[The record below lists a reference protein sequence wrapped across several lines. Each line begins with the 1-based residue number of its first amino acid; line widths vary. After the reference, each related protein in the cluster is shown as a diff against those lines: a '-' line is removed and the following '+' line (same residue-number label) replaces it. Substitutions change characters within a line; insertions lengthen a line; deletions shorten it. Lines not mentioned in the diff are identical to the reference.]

1 MQEEDS
7 VCHDA
12 GMDDRDAAEL
22 RILQQRAYGR
32 GADIVDD
39 PEARRR
45 LAALEALRSAAMAA
59 PVVAAPVVAA
69 PVVGAPVAGAAPAT
83 AEVPAA
89 TAARESDRMIEGVPA
104 LLDAGGAA
112 GAGRGPS
119 SIGGDD
125 TATDAETSATGIPP
139 LVVPQRTPVFRRVM
153 VGVAW
158 VASLALV
165 AAISATY
172 TAITTART
180 AATAA
185 TIRDDTGITYVTT
198 LLPDPD
204 LEAPAMWS
212 DESSTATR
220 YDDFFGI
227 GVLDSSVG
235 WGGFGNACI
244 MVASAETLETA
255 TENSFEGFTYG
266 GCAAGAFP
274 ASAEFVLDD
283 RYQSGWPDELTDRY
297 EPGTALQFV
306 RHDLG
311 VDVFVSTPQPG
322 EAEEP

>member
-1 MQEEDS
+1 MQEEDF

-22 RILQQRAYGR
+22 RTLQQRAYGR

-59 PVVAAPVVAA
+59 PVV
-69 PVVGAPVAGAAPAT
+69 GAAPAT

-104 LLDAGGAA
+104 LLDAGGA
-112 GAGRGPS
+112 GSGPTS
-119 SIGGDD
+119 NGGGD

-153 VGVAW
+153 VGVGW

-172 TAITTART
+172 TAVTTART
-180 AATAA
+180 AATAT
-185 TIRDDTGITYVTT
+185 TIRDDAGITYVTT

-204 LEAPAMWS
+204 LEAPTTWDAG
-212 DESSTATR
+212 STSKTR
-220 YDDFFGI
+220 YDDFLGI
-227 GVLDSSVG
+227 AVFDSSFG
-235 WGGFGNACI
+235 WGSFGEACI
-244 MVASAETLETA
+244 MVATVEALKTA
-255 TENSFEGFTYG
+255 TDNSFEGFTFG

-274 ASAEFVLDD
+274 ASTEFVLDH
-283 RYQSGWPDELTDRY
+283 RYETEWPSALSDRY
-297 EPGTALQFV
+297 EVGTAFQFV

-311 VDVFVSTPQPG
+311 VDVFIATPQPG
-322 EAEEP
+322 EADEP